1 MFKYPTLILI
11 ISFSIHS
18 FASNNE
24 AEIKKTHL
32 EDIFIWKMSDELK
45 LTAQEERQF
54 TDINK
59 QLNRKKSEINRKIQ
73 SSVQGLSESDS
84 DNALKKHKKLI
95 QEYNEISVSEF
106 ESLKKLLGTKK
117 FISYLKL
124 KNELNTKVKSILIGE
139 KTIERDEHK
148 SRVLPPPKVIIESK

>member
-1 MFKYPTLILI
+1 MFKYLALFFIL
-11 ISFSIHS
+11 S
-18 FASNNE
+18 FAAHSYSSNNE

-59 QLNRKKSEINRKIQ
+59 QLNRKKAEINRKIQ
-73 SSVQGLSESDS
+73 TSVQNLRESDS
-84 DNALKKHKKLI
+84 DAALKKHKKLI
-95 QEYNEISVSEF
+95 QEYNDISVTEF
-106 ESLKKLLGTKK
+106 NSLKKLLGTKK

-124 KNELNTKVKSILIGE
+124 KNELNSKVKSILIGE
-139 KTIERDEHK
+139 KSVERDDNK
-148 SRVLPPPKVIIESK
+148 AKALPPPKVIVESK

>member
-1 MFKYPTLILI
+1 MFKIPALI
-11 ISFSIHS
+11 ITISWSLHS
-18 FASNNE
+18 YSANNE

-32 EDIFIWKMSDELK
+32 EDILIWKMSDELK

-73 SSVQGLSESDS
+73 SSVQSLSESDS
-84 DNALKKHKKLI
+84 DSALKKHKKLI
-95 QEYNEISVSEF
+95 QEYNDLSVSEF
-106 ESLKKLLGTKK
+106 ESIKKLLGTKK

-139 KTIERDEHK
+139 KSIDRDDRRSK
-148 SRVLPPPKVIIESK
+148 VLPPPKVIVESK

>member
-1 MFKYPTLILI
+1 MLKIPALMIIL
-11 ISFSIHS
+11 SFSIHS
-18 FASNNE
+18 FSSNND
-24 AEIKKTHL
+24 AEIKKMHL

-73 SSVQGLSESDS
+73 SSVQSLSEADS
-84 DNALKKHKKLI
+84 DTALKKHKKLI
-95 QEYNEISVSEF
+95 QEYNDLSVSEF

-124 KNELNTKVKSILIGE
+124 KNELNSKVKSILIGE
-139 KTIERDEHK
+139 KSGDRDERRSK
-148 SRVLPPPKVIIESK
+148 VLPPPKVIIESK

>member
-1 MFKYPTLILI
+1 MFKYLVLILI
-11 ISFSIHS
+11 LSFSIRS
-18 FASNNE
+18 FSTNNE

-73 SSVQGLSESDS
+73 SSIQNLSEVDS
-84 DNALKKHKKLI
+84 DAALKKHKKLI
-95 QEYNEISVSEF
+95 QEYNDISVSEF

-124 KNELNTKVKSILIGE
+124 KNELNSKVKSILIGE
-139 KTIERDEHK
+139 KSAERDERK
-148 SRVLPPPKVIIESK
+148 SKVLPPPKVIVESK

>member
-1 MFKYPTLILI
+1 MLQTLALMI
-11 ISFSIHS
+11 IICFSICSFSS
-18 FASNNE
+18 SNE
-24 AEIKKTHL
+24 AEVKKTHL

-73 SSVQGLSESDS
+73 SSVQSLSEADS
-84 DNALKKHKKLI
+84 DIALKKHKKLI
-95 QEYNEISVSEF
+95 QEYNDLSVSEF
-106 ESLKKLLGTKK
+106 ESIKKLLGTKK

-124 KNELNTKVKSILIGE
+124 KNELNSKVKSILIGE
-139 KTIERDEHK
+139 KSIDRDEHRSK
-148 SRVLPPPKVIIESK
+148 VLPPPKVIVESK

>member
-1 MFKYPTLILI
+1 MRKSLILLLI
-11 ISFSIHS
+11 LSFSIHS
-18 FASNNE
+18 FSSNNE

-45 LTAQEERQF
+45 LSVQEERQF

-59 QLNRKKSEINRKIQ
+59 QLNRKKSAINRKIQ
-73 SSVQGLSESDS
+73 SSVQSLSEADS
-84 DNALKKHKKLI
+84 DAALKKHKKLI
-95 QEYNEISVSEF
+95 QEYNDLSVSEF

-124 KNELNTKVKSILIGE
+124 KNELNSKVKSILIGE
-139 KTIERDEHK
+139 KSNARDESK
-148 SRVLPPPKVIIESK
+148 TKNLPPPKVIVETK